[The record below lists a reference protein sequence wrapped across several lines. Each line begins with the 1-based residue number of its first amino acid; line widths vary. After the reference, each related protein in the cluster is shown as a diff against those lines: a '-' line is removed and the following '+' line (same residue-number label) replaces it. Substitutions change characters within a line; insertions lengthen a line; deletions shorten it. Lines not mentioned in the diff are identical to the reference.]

1 MKYDELD
8 QLDMGYNYF
17 LLKNQI
23 HLNLTYQKQY
33 TYVHNNQ
40 MNPVMQHINYKQIK
54 IFFYPLFIINLLST
68 IGIFFFDCFKYIN
81 F

>member
-1 MKYDELD
+1 MISIKYKINIYISRKDIIDMKYAEHD

-40 MNPVMQHINYKQIK
+40 MNRVMQHIN
-54 IFFYPLFIINLLST
+54 
-68 IGIFFFDCFKYIN
+68 
-81 F
+81 

>member
-17 LLKNQI
+17 LLKNRI

-40 MNPVMQHINYKQIK
+40 MNQVMQHINYKK
-54 IFFYPLFIINLLST
+54 I
-68 IGIFFFDCFKYIN
+68 YIN
-81 F
+81 IIQLIIKRLT

>member
-33 TYVHNNQ
+33 TYDHNNQ
-40 MNPVMQHINYKQIK
+40 TNQVMQHINYEKRKYYRI
-54 IFFYPLFIINLLST
+54 LFI
-68 IGIFFFDCFKYIN
+68 YIKLT
-81 F
+81 